1 MNIFMKKLSLLVLA
15 ALTLTGCWTAR
26 IWTVVPTTE
35 PVAPVQT
42 VYTTQ
47 VTTPS
52 PKVTTVSTFTV
63 TNYSTDPCFYLDLNA
78 VAAAFAE
85 SRSVQE
91 FEQLL
96 NSSRYMINNLDLNR
110 DGWIDY
116 LRVIETHKGYYH
128 TLLIQA
134 CLAPG
139 VFQDVA
145 TLIAERRADVLMV
158 EVIGDT
164 YLYGYNYIVRPVFV
178 KRPPMW
184 DVYGRPSYNPWSS
197 PYHYGYLPSYYT
209 KPKPIYLN
217 HYQAYVNTYM
227 HNHGYCHHCDYPTQ
241 PFYTVYTTM
250 TQPHNRHDYQTQH
263 PNDSFEQRVTRSAT
277 PGTRGTTTVRN
288 AGQLRQMVATTT
300 TPTTTTRT
308 TTTTTPRQPSTSVDT
323 RVNRSGTT
331 RTTVKTTD
339 SNGRTQTVKRES
351 PTSTRSSGTSTRTS
365 GTSTRTSGSSTR
377 TSGSSTRT
385 SGTSTRTPSS
395 GSR

>member
-1 MNIFMKKLSLLVLA
+1 MRKHFSLLSFSVAVFCLVSM
-15 ALTLTGCWTAR
+15 TGCWTAR

-145 TLIAERRADVLMV
+145 
-158 EVIGDT
+158 
-164 YLYGYNYIVRPVFV
+164 
-178 KRPPMW
+178 
-184 DVYGRPSYNPWSS
+184 
-197 PYHYGYLPSYYT
+197 
-209 KPKPIYLN
+209 
-217 HYQAYVNTYM
+217 
-227 HNHGYCHHCDYPTQ
+227 
-241 PFYTVYTTM
+241 
-250 TQPHNRHDYQTQH
+250 RH
-263 PNDSFEQRVTRSAT
+263 A
-277 PGTRGTTTVRN
+277 
-288 AGQLRQMVATTT
+288 
-300 TPTTTTRT
+300 
-308 TTTTTPRQPSTSVDT
+308 
-323 RVNRSGTT
+323 
-331 RTTVKTTD
+331 
-339 SNGRTQTVKRES
+339 
-351 PTSTRSSGTSTRTS
+351 
-365 GTSTRTSGSSTR
+365 
-377 TSGSSTRT
+377 
-385 SGTSTRTPSS
+385 
-395 GSR
+395 